1 MPGMR
6 DIPRTTAEWLAG
18 REAVTRRE
26 IRELQRP
33 SKESRFAVVLRLGD
47 AELTITE
54 HGVTLGQHGTRI
66 TNAEG
71 RLDSHASRIGAAE
84 GRITN
89 AEGRL
94 DSHASRI
101 GAAEGR
107 ITNAE
112 GRLDSHASRI
122 GAAENGIAGLK
133 TSMTQSKAATRIL
146 ADYILD
152 LIAYMRSQGMNP
164 PPGPITSI

>member
-1 MPGMR
+1 MR

-33 SKESRFAVVLRLGD
+33 SKESRFAVVLRMGE

-54 HGVTLGQHGTRI
+54 HGVTLGQYGARI
-66 TNAEG
+66 TTAEG
-71 RLDSHASRIGAAE
+71 RLDSHAGRIGAAE
-84 GRITN
+84 GRITT

-94 DSHASRI
+94 DSHAGRI

-107 ITNAE
+107 ITTAE
-112 GRLDSHASRI
+112 GRLDSHAGRI
-122 GAAENGIAGLK
+122 GAVENQLGGLVIP
-133 TSMTQSKAATRIL
+133 SDQASNVYQLTQYLKSLQTYLK
-146 ADYILD
+146 
-152 LIAYMRSQGMNP
+152 SQGLSGTPTP
-164 PPGPITSI
+164 PDPN

>member
-1 MPGMR
+1 MR

-71 RLDSHASRIGAAE
+71 RLGSHASRIGAAE

-101 GAAEGR
+101 GAVENQLGGLV
-107 ITNAE
+107 IPS
-112 GRLDSHASRI
+112 DQ
-122 GAAENGIAGLK
+122 AAYVYQLTQYLK
-133 TSMTQSKAATRIL
+133 SLQTYLK
-146 ADYILD
+146 
-152 LIAYMRSQGMNP
+152 SQGLSGAPTP
-164 PPGPITSI
+164 PDPN